1 MKPFYQVTK
10 KLLKS
15 NFTRLDS
22 PCKITFAITYAC
34 TFLCKTCN
42 IGRNFLADPR
52 GTVKG
57 ELTYEEIGKIFRNAK
72 PSWLQITG
80 GEPFMRDMYQILKSI
95 MENDDE
101 LYVVTTTTNGFTTP
115 LIVDAVKK
123 ILTLKIPRFVVSI
136 SMDGFEHDHEN
147 VRGIKTSFQKC
158 INTFNEL
165 RKLENDNFNVFISY
179 TSSPHNMGK
188 IEDFIIKMKEKYGID
203 SKYIHMNLYHTS
215 SHFFD
220 NTDQQK
226 TQEYNQKVLN
236 EIRIYRKYK
245 KGNDFKVSVMEDRYS
260 KFAEDFVETGKTPLP
275 CKALNSSFFLDP
287 YGNVFPCLIWSK
299 KLGNLRDY
307 NYDIKKLWQKP
318 EVIETQKN
326 AENLN
331 CPNCWTPCEAYQTI
345 AGNLNKTLI
354 RIT

>member
-1 MKPFYQVTK
+1 MKQFYQITK
-10 KLLKS
+10 KLMKS

-42 IGRNFLADPR
+42 IGRNFLADP
-52 GTVKG
+52 KG
-57 ELTYEEIGKIFRNAK
+57 IKKNELSHEEIGKIFRNTK

-80 GEPFMRDMYQILKSI
+80 GEPFMRDIYEILKTI
-95 MENDDE
+95 VENDKD

-115 LIVDAVKK
+115 IIVDAVKK
-123 ILTLKIPRFVVSI
+123 ILTLNIPRFVVSI
-136 SMDGFEHDHEN
+136 SMDGFEHDHED

-158 INTFNEL
+158 ISTFNEL
-165 RKLENDNFNVFISY
+165 KKLESNHLNVFISY

-188 IEDFIIKMKEKYGID
+188 IEDFIKKMKEKYNID
-203 SKYIHMNLYHTS
+203 QKYIHMNLYHTS
-215 SHFFD
+215 NHFFS
-220 NTDQQK
+220 NIDQQ
-226 TQEYNQKVLN
+226 TPEEYNQRVLN
-236 EIRIYRKYK
+236 EIKTYRKYK
-245 KGNDFKVSVMEDRYS
+245 KGNDFKVAFFEDRYS
-260 KFAEDFVETGKTPLP
+260 KFSEDFVKTGKSPLP

-307 NYDIKKLWQKP
+307 NYNIKELWNSP
-318 EVIETQKN
+318 EVIKTQKD

-331 CPNCWTPCEAYQTI
+331 WPNCWTPCEAYQTI
-345 AGNLNKTLI
+345 EGNLSKTLVKI
-354 RIT
+354 S